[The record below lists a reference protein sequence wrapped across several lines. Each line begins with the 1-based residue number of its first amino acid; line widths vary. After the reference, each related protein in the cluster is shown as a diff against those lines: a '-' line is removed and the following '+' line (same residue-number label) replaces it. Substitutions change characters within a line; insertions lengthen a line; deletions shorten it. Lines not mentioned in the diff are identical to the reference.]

1 MAVNCDTLTFFV
13 NGRMVMEREPDP
25 EATLLQYLRRKL
37 HLTGTKEGCGH
48 GGCGSCTVM
57 VSKFNSDTKKIVHYS
72 VNACLFPLCGAQ
84 GLAITTVEGVGN
96 TRTGLHD
103 VQKKLIESQGLQ
115 CGFCTPGFVMSMFV
129 LLRNNP
135 TPSKDDI
142 EKAIEGNLCRC
153 TGYRPI
159 VEAFQEFAQD
169 ENKQNGCIMGEQC
182 CKNLPEVIDPIGDS
196 KGERIYVPKDD
207 SQVAIFPP
215 ELKLAEVNPQ
225 RSMTFK
231 GGNCSWFV
239 PASLEELLSLKQK
252 YPSAHIV
259 MGNTRIAYLI
269 KMHKKLGEQFY
280 LINGGG
286 LPELK
291 FFKLED
297 TGMKIGAG
305 LTFSELE
312 TELQSAAVSLP
323 EEKQR
328 FIPAFLHMIH
338 RYGSDQIRNVATL
351 GGNIAARS
359 SNFDFVPLLTAVGAA
374 VVTIS
379 SDCREEKKHFLNGH
393 RVYADSEII
402 HSVVIPYSTKN
413 DYLEFAKHADRR
425 TFSLAIA
432 NAGMF
437 AEFDEGGKTV
447 KSLKLCFGGLGA
459 TPLSLDT
466 SAVTGI
472 AWNEEL
478 LNKVLNTISRDL
490 LPVTEQKQNGYKLSL
505 ASAFFFKFYMKVFS
519 QVSDSQESMDDL
531 NDLPMGPCEG
541 VQVYQEAPKGQ
552 ALDDPVWKPVPNIH
566 SESIVTGE
574 AMFLDDSNRYDNE
587 LFLACVRSSRA
598 HARILDV
605 DVSEALKV
613 PGVHSYINHKDIPGI
628 NLFGSSVA
636 DEEIFASKEVTC
648 YGQTIGGILAETR
661 EAARKA
667 ASLVKVNYE
676 DLDTILTMQ
685 EAISA
690 NSMFCGPLE
699 YSCGDVEHAF
709 GESDFIIDGE
719 IETGLQ
725 EHFYMETQSA
735 FVNPRLENEEFDI
748 YVPTQDL
755 TGTQAALSQILNIE
769 RNRIKVHTKRCG
781 GAFGGKAQRHMLV
794 LAPAAVAAYKT
805 KQPVRCILS
814 REEDM
819 QVSGKR
825 NPCLGRYKVGF
836 EKTGRVKAVEVQLYM
851 NGGNTLDES
860 KNVMI
865 VCILGF
871 EGGYK
876 IPNLKLTGHVCKT
889 NIPSNCAFRGFGNP
903 QGGVIME
910 DIMFQIASA
919 LGKPQDEV
927 RYVNLY
933 KEGETTPG
941 NFVLENCTIRE
952 CWELCHSKSKFE
964 ERSVAVQKFNKD
976 HRWKK
981 RGITITPVKLSAGLG
996 PNFMYQGIAMVSIYL
1011 DGSVLVCHGG
1021 IEMGQGINTKLA
1033 QVASRA
1039 LEIPLKR
1046 IIITEADSNVCPN
1059 VVHTG
1064 GSSGTDVFGTAVLD
1078 ACNTLMRR
1086 LEPYKQN
1093 APSSKWEDMV
1103 RAAYFDRVQLSA
1115 TGFSSP
1121 KVGESFDFEK
1131 KRGHIGRYFVFG
1143 AACSEV
1149 ELDCLTGETQ
1159 ILQTDIVMD
1168 VGKSINPM
1176 IDIGQIE
1183 GGFVQAQGLFTTEY
1197 IKVEKNGRLQNCSP
1211 LNYKIPNVRSV
1222 PRKFNVTL
1230 LKNDRLITPIYSA
1243 KGIGEPPMMLALSAY
1258 MAIKEAIKSARAG
1271 IGLEGYFRLDCPAT
1285 VERIHEACGK
1295 QLHHH
1300 F

>member
-1 MAVNCDTLTFFV
+1 MTLADMAVNGDTLKFFV

-25 EATLLQYLRRKL
+25 EATLLQFLRRKL

-57 VSKFNSDTKKIVHYS
+57 VSKLNLDTKKIIHYS
-72 VNACLFPLCGAQ
+72 VNACLFPLCAAQ

-169 ENKQNGCIMGEQC
+169 EIKQNGCIMGEQC
-182 CKNLPEVIDPIGDS
+182 CKNMPEDTDPIGDS
-196 KGERIYVPKDD
+196 RAKRIYVPKDD

-225 RSMTFK
+225 RTMTFK
-231 GGNCSWFV
+231 GGNWLWFV
-239 PASLEELLSLKQK
+239 PANLEELLSLKQK
-252 YPSAHIV
+252 YPSANIV
-259 MGNTRIAYLI
+259 MGNTRLAYLM
-269 KMHKKLGEQFY
+269 KMHANLGEQSY
-280 LINGGG
+280 LISGDR

-291 FFKLED
+291 FLKLED

-312 TELQSAAVSLP
+312 TELRSVGNSLP
-323 EEKQR
+323 EEKQKY
-328 FIPAFLHMIH
+328 IPAFLHMIR

-351 GGNIAARS
+351 GGNIAAGC
-359 SNFDFVPLLTAVGAA
+359 SNFDFVPLLTAVGAV

-379 SDCREEKKHFLNGH
+379 SECSEGKKYFLNGH
-393 RVYADSEII
+393 RVYADNEII
-402 HSVVIPYSTKN
+402 HSIVIPYSTKN
-413 DYLEFAKHADRR
+413 AYLEFAKQADRR

-432 NAGMF
+432 NAGML
-437 AEFDEGGKTV
+437 AEFEEGGKIV
-447 KSLKLCFGGLGA
+447 KSLKLCFGGVGS

-466 SAVTGI
+466 SAFKGMT
-472 AWNEEL
+472 WDEEL
-478 LNKVLNTISRDL
+478 LNKVLDSISKDL
-490 LPVTEQKQNGYKLSL
+490 LPVSEQKQNGYKLSL
-505 ASAFFFKFYMKVFS
+505 ASAFFFKFYIKVLS
-519 QVSDSQESMDDL
+519 QVTENQMSIDDL
-531 NDLPMGPCEG
+531 EDLPMGPCEG

-566 SESIVTGE
+566 SESIVSGE
-574 AMFLDDSNRYDNE
+574 AVFLDDTSRYENE

-613 PGVHSYINHKDIPGI
+613 PGVHSYIDHKDIPGI
-628 NLFGSSVA
+628 NLFGSGAV
-636 DEEIFASKEVTC
+636 DEEIFASKQVTC
-648 YGQTIGGILAETR
+648 YGQAIGGILAETR

-667 ASLVKVNYE
+667 ASLVKVTYE

-690 NSMFCGPLE
+690 NSMFCKPLE
-699 YSCGDVEHAF
+699 YSCGDVENAF
-709 GESDFIIDGE
+709 VESEFIIEGE

-725 EHFYMETQSA
+725 EHFYMETQSTH
-735 FVNPRLENEEFDI
+735 VNPRIENEEFDI

-836 EKTGRVKAVEVQLYM
+836 EKTGKVKAIEAQLYM

-860 KNVMI
+860 KS
-865 VCILGF
+865 VCIF
-871 EGGYK
+871 
-876 IPNLKLTGHVCKT
+876 
-889 NIPSNCAFRGFGNP
+889 
-903 QGGVIME
+903 
-910 DIMFQIASA
+910 
-919 LGKPQDEV
+919 
-927 RYVNLY
+927 
-933 KEGETTPG
+933 
-941 NFVLENCTIRE
+941 
-952 CWELCHSKSKFE
+952 
-964 ERSVAVQKFNKD
+964 
-976 HRWKK
+976 
-981 RGITITPVKLSAGLG
+981 
-996 PNFMYQGIAMVSIYL
+996 
-1011 DGSVLVCHGG
+1011 
-1021 IEMGQGINTKLA
+1021 
-1033 QVASRA
+1033 
-1039 LEIPLKR
+1039 
-1046 IIITEADSNVCPN
+1046 
-1059 VVHTG
+1059 
-1064 GSSGTDVFGTAVLD
+1064 
-1078 ACNTLMRR
+1078 
-1086 LEPYKQN
+1086 
-1093 APSSKWEDMV
+1093 
-1103 RAAYFDRVQLSA
+1103 
-1115 TGFSSP
+1115 
-1121 KVGESFDFEK
+1121 
-1131 KRGHIGRYFVFG
+1131 
-1143 AACSEV
+1143 
-1149 ELDCLTGETQ
+1149 
-1159 ILQTDIVMD
+1159 
-1168 VGKSINPM
+1168 
-1176 IDIGQIE
+1176 
-1183 GGFVQAQGLFTTEY
+1183 
-1197 IKVEKNGRLQNCSP
+1197 
-1211 LNYKIPNVRSV
+1211 
-1222 PRKFNVTL
+1222 
-1230 LKNDRLITPIYSA
+1230 YS
-1243 KGIGEPPMMLALSAY
+1243 
-1258 MAIKEAIKSARAG
+1258 
-1271 IGLEGYFRLDCPAT
+1271 
-1285 VERIHEACGK
+1285 
-1295 QLHHH
+1295 
-1300 F
+1300 